1 MAASPAAVA
10 VGVAAALLSIT
21 SFAPQMMKI
30 WRERDASAVS
40 LRTYLVTVAGFI
52 CWTLYGVLIQAW
64 PVIASNL
71 ACLAMSAGVLAMK
84 WRFDR
89 KTG

>member
-21 SFAPQMMKI
+21 SFAPQMVKI
-30 WRERDASAVS
+30 WKERDASSVS

-52 CWTLYGVLIQAW
+52 CWTLYGVLIGAW
-64 PVIASNL
+64 PVVASNL
-71 ACLAMSAGVLAMK
+71 ACLAMSSGVLVMK
-84 WRFDR
+84 WRFDHQAS
-89 KTG
+89 